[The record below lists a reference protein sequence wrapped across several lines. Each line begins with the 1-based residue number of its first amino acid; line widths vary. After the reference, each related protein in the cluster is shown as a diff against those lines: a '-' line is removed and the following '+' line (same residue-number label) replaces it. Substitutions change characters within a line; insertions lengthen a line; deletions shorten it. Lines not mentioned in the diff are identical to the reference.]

1 VKSSTA
7 GEVASFMEAV
17 GRGWQLSRDHQAP
30 DMPDEPSDELIS
42 LLYKNFRDTLFSQ
55 VMYLTNHDQQ
65 WTEDVVQETL
75 IRAWQHSDTLNREP
89 GMLRGWLLTVARRIV
104 IDGWRNRRARPQ
116 EVELENSENAGIADQ
131 TDQSLSALVISEALR
146 YLDGKYQ
153 AVIYETYLTGHTVRE
168 AAVILGIPEGTV
180 KSRLYAAMRTLRR
193 SLGELGSR

>member
-1 VKSSTA
+1 
-7 GEVASFMEAV
+7 MEAV
-17 GRGWQLSRDHQAP
+17 GRGCRFGRDRQT
-30 DMPDEPSDELIS
+30 DDRSDDPSDELIS
-42 LLYKNFRDTLFSQ
+42 LLYKDFRPTLFDQ
-55 VMYLTNHDQQ
+55 VLHLTGHDQQ

-75 IRAWQHSDTLNREP
+75 IRAWQHSGTLNREP

-116 EVELENSENAGIADQ
+116 EVELESSENAETADR

-146 YLDGKYQ
+146 YLDHKYQ

-180 KSRLYAAMRTLRR
+180 KSRLYAAMKTLRR

>member
-1 VKSSTA
+1 
-7 GEVASFMEAV
+7 MEAV
-17 GRGWQLSRDHQAP
+17 DRGCQFDRDRQAAGLSD
-30 DMPDEPSDELIS
+30 DSSCELVS
-42 LLYKNFRDTLFSQ
+42 LLYKDFRGPLFTQ
-55 VMYLTNHDQQ
+55 VMQLTGHDQQ

-116 EVELENSENAGIADQ
+116 EVELEESENAETTDR

-146 YLDGKYQ
+146 YLDSKYQ
-153 AVIYETYLTGHTVRE
+153 AVIYETYLTGHSVRE

-180 KSRLYAAMRTLRR
+180 KSRLYAAMKTLRR

>member
-1 VKSSTA
+1 
-7 GEVASFMEAV
+7 
-17 GRGWQLSRDHQAP
+17 
-30 DMPDEPSDELIS
+30 MPDEPSDELIS

-104 IDGWRNRRARPQ
+104 IDGWRNRSARPQ
-116 EVELENSENAGIADQ
+116 EVELENSENTGIADQ
-131 TDQSLSALVISEALR
+131 TDQALSALVISEALR
-146 YLDGKYQ
+146 YLDAKYQ
-153 AVIYETYLTGHTVRE
+153 DVIYETYLTGRTVRE

>member
-1 VKSSTA
+1 
-7 GEVASFMEAV
+7 MEAV
-17 GRGWQLSRDHQAP
+17 GRGWQLSRERQASSTVEDP
-30 DMPDEPSDELIS
+30 DDELIS

-104 IDGWRNRRARPQ
+104 IDGWRNRRCRPQ
-116 EVELENSENAGIADQ
+116 EVELEKSSDSAEISDR

-146 YLDGKYQ
+146 YLDSKYQ

-180 KSRLYAAMRTLRR
+180 KSRLYAAMKTLRR
-193 SLGELGSR
+193 SLGELGSQ

>member
-1 VKSSTA
+1 MLHRRGGREPYGSS
-7 GEVASFMEAV
+7 EQRVQVRPRE
-17 GRGWQLSRDHQAP
+17 
-30 DMPDEPSDELIS
+30 
-42 LLYKNFRDTLFSQ
+42 TLFSQ
-55 VMYLTNHDQQ
+55 VLYLTGHDRQ

-89 GMLRGWLLTVARRIV
+89 GMLRGCLLTVTKRIV
-104 IDGWRNRRARPQ
+104 IDGWRNQSARPQ
-116 EVELENSENAGIADQ
+116 EAELESPENAETADQ
-131 TDQSLSALVISEALR
+131 VDQSLSALAISEALR
-146 YLDGKYQ
+146 YLDSKYQ

>member
-1 VKSSTA
+1 
-7 GEVASFMEAV
+7 MEAV
-17 GRGWQLSRDHQAP
+17 GRECRFGGEQQPKELP
-30 DMPDEPSDELIS
+30 DELIS
-42 LLYKNFRDTLFSQ
+42 LLYKDFREPLFGQ
-55 VMYLTNHDQQ
+55 VMYLTGHDQQ

-116 EVELENSENAGIADQ
+116 EVELDSSENAEIADQ

-146 YLDGKYQ
+146 YLDSKYQ

>member
-1 VKSSTA
+1 
-7 GEVASFMEAV
+7 MEAV
-17 GRGWQLSRDHQAP
+17 GRGCRFGRDRQATELSGD
-30 DMPDEPSDELIS
+30 PSDKLIS
-42 LLYKNFRDTLFSQ
+42 LLYKDFRDPLFNQ
-55 VMYLTNHDQQ
+55 VMQLTGHDRQ

-89 GMLRGWLLTVARRIV
+89 GMLRCWLITVARRIV
-104 IDGWRNRRARPQ
+104 IDGWRNRCARPQ
-116 EVELENSENAGIADQ
+116 EVEPGSSEKAETADR
-131 TDQSLSALVISEALR
+131 TNQSLSALVISEALR

-180 KSRLYAAMRTLRR
+180 KSRLYAAMKTLRR

>member
-1 VKSSTA
+1 
-7 GEVASFMEAV
+7 MEAV
-17 GRGWQLSRDHQAP
+17 DRGWQLSRDRQAP
-30 DMPDEPSDELIS
+30 DMSDEPSDELIS

-146 YLDGKYQ
+146 YLDSKYQ